1 LLVFAEGVGGLV
13 QKGETVAMLAEPS
26 AGRGPVAGTRSSG
39 LRVRRGD
46 TAGCCGEMDDADVVF
61 GEGGDVGLADE
72 HAGDRVY
79 IALRTL
85 LTNVSAWN
93 VRRQV
98 KHE

>member
-1 LLVFAEGVGGLV
+1 
-13 QKGETVAMLAEPS
+13 
-26 AGRGPVAGTRSSG
+26 
-39 LRVRRGD
+39 
-46 TAGCCGEMDDADVVF
+46 MDDADVVF